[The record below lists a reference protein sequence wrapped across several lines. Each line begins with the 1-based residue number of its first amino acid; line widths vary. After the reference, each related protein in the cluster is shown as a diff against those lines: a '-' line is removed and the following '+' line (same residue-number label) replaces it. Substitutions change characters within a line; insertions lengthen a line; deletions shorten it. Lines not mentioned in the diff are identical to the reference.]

1 MLNTP
6 IMYRPVCASRAAFL
20 GVNASHLPLGFVSEG
35 IWSAGDDD
43 PSRTWDFSRAPKQEM
58 MVRQGL
64 GVI

>member
-6 IMYRPVCASRAAFL
+6 IMYSLVCASRAAFL
-20 GVNASHLPLGFVSEG
+20 GVNPSHLPLGFVSEG
-35 IWSAGDDD
+35 ILSACDDD
-43 PSRTWDFSRAPKQEM
+43 PSRTWDFGRAPRQEM